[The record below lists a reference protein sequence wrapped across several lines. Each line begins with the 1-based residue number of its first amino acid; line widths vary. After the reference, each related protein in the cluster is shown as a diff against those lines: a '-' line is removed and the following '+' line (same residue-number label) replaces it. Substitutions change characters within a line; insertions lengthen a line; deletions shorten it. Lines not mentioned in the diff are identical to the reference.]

1 MKCSELIVKFLKKN
15 GIDHVFDYT
24 GGMVVHIED
33 SVHKQKGMICLPTRH
48 EQAAGFAAEGYS
60 RVSENF
66 GVAIATSGPGAT
78 NLITAIGSCYFDST
92 KALFITGQVNTA
104 DIKTSA
110 AIRQNGF
117 QETDIVSIVKSI
129 TKYSKIIL
137 NAETIQY
144 ELEKA
149 LYIMRTGRPGPVL
162 LDIPYNIQT
171 VNLNLNLLPHFV
183 GSAEHKKMEA
193 ANKIKNKRAA
203 SFAEI
208 KKMLK
213 ESKRPVIIAGNGIKL
228 SGTQKKLRSFADKN
242 NIPVVCS
249 LLGLGAFA
257 ADDKNYSGFIG
268 TYGNRHANIILANA
282 DLVIALGSRL
292 DLRQT
297 GDWKK
302 FFQNKTILHVDVDN
316 YSKKKGLKN
325 YLFANCDLNIFF
337 KALSDFRMIKNKD
350 WNMFV
355 DEIKNKFNSEQFYQG
370 KEFAANRFVRQL
382 SANSPKNTIVSA
394 DVGQNQMWLAQ
405 SWKIKEGQKML
416 FSGGMGAMGFSIPAA
431 IGAACAAPRANIL
444 AVCGDGGFQMNVQ
457 ELETI
462 KFNNLP
468 VKIIVFNNK
477 SLGMV
482 REFQDE
488 YLKGVHQST
497 VLGYSCPDIKKV
509 AQAFGLHY
517 KKLAEHSS
525 KKDIL
530 SVVKSKKP
538 AVVEVILSQ
547 KSKLQPKAVYGRSLE
562 SQRPHLNEKNEKI
575 LELLKEKYLK

>member
-1 MKCSELIVKFLKKN
+1 MKCSEFIVKILKKN
-15 GIDHVFDYT
+15 KIGHVFDYT

-33 SVHKQKGMICLPTRH
+33 SIHKQKGIICLPTRH

-60 RVSENF
+60 RVNGNF

-104 DIKTSA
+104 DIKVGA

-117 QETDIVSIVKSI
+117 QETDIVTIVNSI

-137 NAETIQY
+137 NVKMIQY

-149 LYIMRTGRPGPVL
+149 LYIMKNGRPGPVL

-171 VNLNLNLLPHFV
+171 ANINLNSLPHFI
-183 GSAEHKKMEA
+183 GSVEHKKMEA
-193 ANKIKNKRAA
+193 TNKLKNKHNIP
-203 SFAEI
+203 FAKIE
-208 KKMLK
+208 KMLK
-213 ESKRPVIIAGNGIKL
+213 KSKRPVIIAGNGIKL
-228 SGTQKKLRSFADKN
+228 SKTQRKLRLFAKNN

-249 LLGLGAFA
+249 LLGLGTLP
-257 ADDKNYSGFIG
+257 ADDKNFIGFIG
-268 TYGNRHANIILANA
+268 TYGNRHANIVLANA

-302 FFQNKTILHVDVDN
+302 FIQNKSIMHVDIDN
-316 YSKKKGLKN
+316 YSKKKGLNN
-325 YLFANCDLNIFF
+325 YLFANCDLNVFF
-337 KALSDFRMIKNKD
+337 DALSGFKMAENKK
-350 WNMFV
+350 WNIFV
-355 DEIKNKFNSEQFYQG
+355 DEVKKQFNSEDFYQNR
-370 KEFAANRFVRQL
+370 EFLANRFIEKL
-382 SANSPKNTIVSA
+382 SDYSPKHTIVTA

-405 SWKIKEGQKML
+405 SWNIKDGQKML
-416 FSGGMGAMGFSIPAA
+416 FSGGMGAMGFSLPVAV
-431 IGAACAAPRANIL
+431 GAACADPNANIT
-444 AVCGDGGFQMNVQ
+444 AICGDGGFQMNIQ

-468 VKIIVFNNK
+468 IKIIVLNNK

-488 YLKGVHQST
+488 YLNGVHQST
-497 VLGYSCPDIKKV
+497 VLGYSCPNIKKV
-509 AQAFGLHY
+509 AQAFGLRY
-517 KKLAEHSS
+517 KMLGEHFS
-525 KKDIL
+525 KRDIID
-530 SVVKSKKP
+530 VIKSKKP
-538 AVVEVILSQ
+538 VVIEVILSP
-547 KSKLQPKAVYGRSLE
+547 KSRLQPKAVYGFSLE
-562 SQRPHLNEKNEKI
+562 SQRPHLSEKNKTM
-575 LELLKEKYLK
+575 LDLLKEKYLI